1 MTAAPIRIL
10 LVDDHATLRNGL
22 RNAIA
27 EHADLSVVGEA
38 ATWREALDR
47 TLELRPGVLVLD
59 LNLPD
64 GNGWTLLEQL
74 ATHKMLPP
82 TLILSACDEHTYA
95 RRLLR
100 SGARGYLMKDEPLS
114 RVIEAIRQ
122 VHQGIFVASP
132 TITNELIQTA
142 ITQHDPD
149 LPETSSNSV
158 ISSLSDRELQIF
170 TLLGQGWRNKE
181 IADRL
186 GLGDKTVST
195 YKARLMEKL
204 SITTTMDLLTQYRA
218 LGLAAGDGA

>member
-10 LVDDHATLRNGL
+10 LVDDHAALRNGL
-22 RNAIA
+22 HNAIA
-27 EHADLSVVGEA
+27 RHADLSVVGEA

-47 TLELRPGVLVLD
+47 TLALRPDVLVLD

-74 ATHKMLPP
+74 RTHKMLPP

-122 VHQGIFVASP
+122 VRQGIFVASP
-132 TITNELIQTA
+132 AITSELIQNA
-142 ITQHDPD
+142 LAQPA
-149 LPETSSNSV
+149 SNSPEISANPE

-181 IADRL
+181 IAVRL

-204 SITTTMDLLTQYRA
+204 AVTTTMELFARCRA
-218 LGLAAGDGA
+218 LNSNDKSV

>member
-10 LVDDHATLRNGL
+10 LVDDHASLRNGL

-27 EHADLSVVGEA
+27 GHADLSVVGEA

-47 TLELRPGVLVLD
+47 TLALRPDVLVLD

-74 ATHKMLPP
+74 RTHQMLPP

-132 TITNELIQTA
+132 AITSELIQTA
-142 ITQHDPD
+142 LAQPV
-149 LPETSSNSV
+149 SNSQEISANPE

-181 IADRL
+181 IAVRL

-204 SITTTMDLLTQYRA
+204 AITTTMELLARCRA
-218 LGLAAGDGA
+218 LNSNDKSM